1 MTDARTVEQGIFLAD
16 LPAGRGECAL
26 ACAVVA
32 ISIVAVLVMAPLAK
46 MPLAAVPAF
55 IPAYQLALVIT
66 DVITVVFLLGQH
78 PISRTNALG
87 LLAGGYLF
95 TALMSVVH
103 ALTFPG
109 LFTPSGLL
117 GAGPQTTAWLYIF
130 WHSGFPL
137 FVIAYAICSASPPPS
152 WANRSGLVASFGLV
166 FVLAGGLTL
175 LATWGQHLLPAVMR
189 DNRYT
194 PIAGIVVSSV
204 WLLNL
209 MALLALA
216 RRTPYSVLDL
226 WLMVTVCAWLCDIA
240 LSAGLNSGRYDLG
253 FYAGRIYG
261 LLAASFVLIV
271 LLAQYSRLHVQL
283 VRLRDSDRD
292 KTEELR
298 RLATVDP
305 LTGIANR
312 RAFEEALDQEWR
324 RMMRHHTALSL
335 LLIDVDYFK
344 RFNDSY

>member
-1 MTDARTVEQGIFLAD
+1 MSEPERWNEQGIY
-16 LPAGRGECAL
+16 LPSAVRDPARAL
-26 ACAVVA
+26 ARAVVA
-32 ISIVAVLVMAPLAK
+32 ISIVAVLVMAPLAT

-175 LATWGQHLLPAVMR
+175 LATWGQAPPSCG
-189 DNRYT
+189 D
-194 PIAGIVVSSV
+194 AGQPLHADRRHRGVERMA
-204 WLLNL
+204 LNL

-216 RRTPYSVLDL
+216 RRTALFGPRSLADGDRVRMAVRHRAQRRVQRRALRSRF
-226 WLMVTVCAWLCDIA
+226 LCR
-240 LSAGLNSGRYDLG
+240 AGFTACSR
-253 FYAGRIYG
+253 R
-261 LLAASFVLIV
+261 ASFSSCCWRNT
-271 LLAQYSRLHVQL
+271 ASFMFSS
-283 VRLRDSDRD
+283 SDCGTATVD

-298 RLATVDP
+298 RLSTVDP

-324 RMMRHHTALSL
+324 RMMRHHTRS
-335 LLIDVDYFK
+335 
-344 RFNDSY
+344 RCC